1 MPLCHYIFFFSLGR
15 QASRQKRTDWKNGSI
30 NIHFAQ
36 AGHFD
41 EKFQIFF
48 WPHVVPKWNPNIA
61 WGSLSWFR
69 SIRVRGLAVMG
80 VWKCVNNSI
89 YESPVTTQA
98 KTKIDHK
105 LEPMVRLQMTI
116 RIIRRLTSLWLLTKI
131 FWPKFFDRNVYWKLP
146 PLSIVY
152 FHIYW
157 DYLVHFFSFK
167 NSFPQNFLNVVR
179 ETNWQ
184 YHFIQHNWWSWQRR
198 SVLSRFMPSES
209 WYRPAIE
216 TWQKTIRVSSHPVIG
231 NLSHPTCFQV
241 FWKKYLAETLKMT
254 PPHRSILI

>member
-1 MPLCHYIFFFSLGR
+1 ME
-15 QASRQKRTDWKNGSI
+15 NGSI

-48 WPHVVPKWNPNIA
+48 WPHVVPKWYPDIA

-98 KTKIDHK
+98 KTKFDHK

-131 FWPKFFDRNVYWKLP
+131 FWPKFFDQNVYWKLP

-152 FHIYW
+152 FQVEIW
-157 DYLVHFFSFK
+157 DL
-167 NSFPQNFLNVVR
+167 R
-179 ETNWQ
+179 
-184 YHFIQHNWWSWQRR
+184 HNWWSWQRR
-198 SVLSRFMPSES
+198 SVLSRFTPSES

>member
-30 NIHFAQ
+30 LIHFAQ

-61 WGSLSWFR
+61 RGSLSWFR

-116 RIIRRLTSLWLLTKI
+116 QIIRRLTSLWLLTKI

-167 NSFPQNFLNVVR
+167 NSFPKNFLNNTISFSIIDGLDSAAQFLAASCHQSPDIDLR
-179 ETNWQ
+179 LKLDKRQ
-184 YHFIQHNWWSWQRR
+184 
-198 SVLSRFMPSES
+198 SEEGFS
-209 WYRPAIE
+209 
-216 TWQKTIRVSSHPVIG
+216 
-231 NLSHPTCFQV
+231 
-241 FWKKYLAETLKMT
+241 
-254 PPHRSILI
+254 

>member
-1 MPLCHYIFFFSLGR
+1 MDITHPGPCIAHLGCPVGANMPLYILPFRWQTG
-15 QASRQKRTDWKNGSI
+15 QWAKCTDWKNGSI
-30 NIHFAQ
+30 DIHFAQ

-89 YESPVTTQA
+89 YESPVITQA

-131 FWPKFFDRNVYWKLP
+131 FWPKCVLKTP
-146 PLSIVY
+146 SSQHCI
-152 FHIYW
+152 
-157 DYLVHFFSFK
+157 FSHLLRLF
-167 NSFPQNFLNVVR
+167 SAFL
-179 ETNWQ
+179 
-184 YHFIQHNWWSWQRR
+184 FI
-198 SVLSRFMPSES
+198 
-209 WYRPAIE
+209 
-216 TWQKTIRVSSHPVIG
+216 
-231 NLSHPTCFQV
+231 
-241 FWKKYLAETLKMT
+241 
-254 PPHRSILI
+254 

>member
-1 MPLCHYIFFFSLGR
+1 MALLIYILPKQDTLMKS
-15 QASRQKRTDWKNGSI
+15 S
-30 NIHFAQ
+30 
-36 AGHFD
+36 
-41 EKFQIFF
+41 KFFF

-131 FWPKFFDRNVYWKLP
+131 FWPKFSD
-146 PLSIVY
+146 
-152 FHIYW
+152 
-157 DYLVHFFSFK
+157 
-167 NSFPQNFLNVVR
+167 QNFLTEMCIEN
-179 ETNWQ
+179 
-184 YHFIQHNWWSWQRR
+184 SL
-198 SVLSRFMPSES
+198 LSALYIFTF
-209 WYRPAIE
+209 IE
-216 TWQKTIRVSSHPVIG
+216 TMKYISFHLKLPTHSTWGWYENNNR
-231 NLSHPTCFQV
+231 NLLRSF
-241 FWKKYLAETLKMT
+241 YGYTLVALN
-254 PPHRSILI
+254 R